1 MTNHVQEV
9 ESKAITLSNL
19 LKPNKELSF
28 DIETFIP
35 GVKIINLQNHRA
47 SDGSISILDFAELS
61 SLTPKRLFFVSDVPA
76 NESRGFHA
84 HKECIQLLI
93 AAHGVCT
100 LEIKKEDRSLKL
112 IMDCPEIGVLL
123 PAMTWAT
130 QSYKDKNTVL
140 IVLASHSYDP
150 EDYIEDFE
158 MYSQI
163 VRDRTSE

>member
-1 MTNHVQEV
+1 MTNRVQEV
-9 ESKAITLSNL
+9 DSNAITLSKL
-19 LKPNKELSF
+19 LKPKKELSF

-35 GVKIINLQNHRA
+35 GIKIIKLQNHLA

-61 SLTPKRLFFVSDVPA
+61 YFTPKRLFFVSDVPP

-100 LEIKKEDRSLKL
+100 LEIKKGDRSLKL

-130 QSYKDKNTVL
+130 QTYRDKNTVL
-140 IVLASHSYDP
+140 IVLASHPYDP

-158 MYSQI
+158 MYSQM
-163 VRDRTSE
+163 VRDIASE

>member
-1 MTNHVQEV
+1 MTNRVQEV
-9 ESKAITLSNL
+9 DSKEITLSNL
-19 LKPNKELSF
+19 LKSNKELSF

-35 GVKIINLQNHRA
+35 GIKIINLQNHLA
-47 SDGSISILDFAELS
+47 SDGSTSILDFAELS
-61 SLTPKRLFFVSDVPA
+61 CLTPKRLFFVSDVPP

-100 LEIKKEDRSLKL
+100 LEVKKADRSLKL
-112 IMDCPEIGVLL
+112 VMDSPEIGVLL

-130 QSYKDKNTVL
+130 QTYKDKNTVL

-158 MYSQI
+158 MYSQM
-163 VRDRTSE
+163 VRDIASE